1 MKLAEALILRADKQ
15 KRIEQLRG
23 RLARSAKIQEGE
35 KPPEN
40 PNELLQE
47 LDVLIKDLQSLVKSI
62 NKTNSTT
69 LINGNIS
76 IADFLADRDSIFL
89 KRSVIESLIHAASLK
104 QDRYSKSEVK
114 YLSTVDVS
122 VLQKE
127 SDNLSKSYREL
138 DTKIQEINWKNDLIG
153 N

>member
-89 KRSVIESLIHAASLK
+89 KRSVIESLIDAASLK